1 MITVKNKDTG
11 KEYHIDVTNK
21 TTSLQIKQKL
31 AKLNKNLKVEWQ
43 ILFDKKDLRIN
54 AKTIKD
60 TVESMELFPDS
71 TILLQLN
78 IPKSELTRMKEG
90 YKKFK
95 ESWDKSLRHHFRRNE
110 EGYYDYEDPEGFYDY
125 ILAIEAIS
133 AVGNIDDKDERGETI
148 LQYAIQ
154 HNINRMIY
162 IALKEGA
169 NPNQIFSDGRTP
181 LITAIAGAHSTLF
194 EILIKFGANVHQKG
208 RFDKQTLS
216 PLQIAKNYLQIA
228 NDYFTI
234 RGKLYIPTAPNYMTL
249 YNLKIHNKGPLT
261 DTQSFKDSSE
271 YQYYLDNTTPM
282 PGGYK
287 YILIKLEEELEKE
300 KRS

>member
-1 MITVKNKDTG
+1 M
-11 KEYHIDVTNK
+11 
-21 TTSLQIKQKL
+21 
-31 AKLNKNLKVEWQ
+31 
-43 ILFDKKDLRIN
+43 LFDKKDLRIN
-54 AKTIKD
+54 TKTIQD
-60 TVESMELFPDS
+60 TVESMKLFPDS

-148 LQYAIQ
+148 LQYAIE

-181 LITAIAGAHSTLF
+181 LIAAIADADSTLF
-194 EILIKFGANVHQKG
+194 EFLIKFGANVHQKG
-208 RFDKQTLS
+208 RFDKETLS
-216 PLQIAKNYLQIA
+216 PLQIAKNYLQISD
-228 NDYFTI
+228 DYFII
-234 RGKLYIPTAPNYMTL
+234 RQKLYRHGTPTSLNY
-249 YNLKIHNKGPLT
+249 YNFTIHNKGPLT
-261 DTQSFKDSSE
+261 DTQSFKDSPE
-271 YQYYLDNTTPM
+271 YQHYLDKNTRM
-282 PGGYK
+282 PGAYK
-287 YILIKLEEELEKE
+287 YMLTQVEKELEKE